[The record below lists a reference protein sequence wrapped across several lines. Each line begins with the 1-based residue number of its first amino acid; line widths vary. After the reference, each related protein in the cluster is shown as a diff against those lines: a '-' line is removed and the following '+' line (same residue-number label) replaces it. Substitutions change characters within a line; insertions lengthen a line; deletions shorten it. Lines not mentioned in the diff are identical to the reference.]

1 MFEPITDRSIQLADG
16 RTLAFTEW
24 GDLAGRAVMFFTGTP
39 GSRLF
44 CPDIAATQAAGVHLV
59 IPDRPGYGRSD
70 EPPASLTM
78 RGWTDDVIQLADALD
93 LARFG
98 VIGWSGGATYAL
110 ACAAVIPDRVTRAGE
125 IGGSGWPIDEEP
137 GALERLSEADRRIHA
152 LAQSDP
158 AAAIPLAEQGAV
170 EWVTPLR
177 EHPELIMDE
186 SYPPQDMRHF
196 DDAAWAAN
204 FYEAIT
210 EGVRIG
216 PRCTAWDTVAG
227 YGPWGFALEAVTIE
241 FHLWHGAHDPWER
254 QSSVDFWAARIPGA
268 KVTVFEDSGHF
279 AVVDHWGEM
288 LSAVIG
294 DFRR

>member
-1 MFEPITDRSIQLADG
+1 
-16 RTLAFTEW
+16 
-24 GDLAGRAVMFFTGTP
+24 
-39 GSRLF
+39 
-44 CPDIAATQAAGVHLV
+44 
-59 IPDRPGYGRSD
+59 
-70 EPPASLTM
+70 M

-93 LARFG
+93 LDRFG
-98 VIGWSGGATYAL
+98 VIGWSSGATYAL

-158 AAAIPLAEQGAV
+158 AAAIPLAEQRAA

-186 SYPPQDMRHF
+186 NDPPQDMRHF

-204 FYEAIT
+204 FYEAIA

-227 YGPWGFALEAVTIE
+227 YAPWGFGLEDVTIE
-241 FHLWHGAHDPWER
+241 FHIWHGAHDPVGAAIER
-254 QSSVDFWAARIPGA
+254 RLLGRSHSRCEGHGLRRLGPLRRRRSLGRDARHHDLRRRRLAGRQRVSSGRRQRQHAATGPRSRRPGA
-268 KVTVFEDSGHF
+268 ERRDS
-279 AVVDHWGEM
+279 AA
-288 LSAVIG
+288 SP
-294 DFRR
+294 